1 MTDQELDDYITKAQQ
16 KSRETGLPIIR
27 QDSVLAPAYK
37 PQQEDSILPTLGGLA
52 GGIAGGLLIKNPYA
66 GATAG
71 RAFMGSLLP
80 SLAGSS
86 VGTAAGTAAERGIAG
101 DLLSG
106 EGGKQMVG
114 NLLENAA
121 WDLGGNLVFSL
132 AGKTYR
138 VGKDMLSKGG
148 ITPEQEARNAAQKF
162 LSEKGATLSLGQLE
176 GTRSL
181 MTAESFLKGGTGGG
195 EFAKQEQGVSKAV
208 QQGLNDVKS
217 SLQTSEA
224 FNQAIKSDDPLNLA
238 AGENFK
244 NVTDIA
250 RNAFKDYHRPFYQS
264 LSQDYGV
271 YLDLRKIKDQ
281 AKEELLRVEK
291 IKGAGASA
299 DRKEVLDQILKQDD
313 FLDFGA
319 AHDLRSGFSGAA
331 NDLKTPGKNATSK
344 EAAYNK
350 YASEIDKNMEKAMQM
365 AYSNPT
371 QLKSIESKGYIGF
384 EQPQVGSTVITG
396 NAGFNPG
403 MAQTPIS
410 KKLIQE
416 YKNTTDAY
424 KAGMEGLFNETI
436 NTAMAAKPSKVG
448 AYLADLTES
457 ENFRDLFKAVS
468 QIDKYVKIGGKE
480 SKESVGMLADV
491 KYTFFN
497 TAMSTPEKALKFNEQ
512 LKSNPDLK
520 AAFYKMFRSE
530 APQIRELLNAA
541 DIGLSKTNGASYYLS
556 NRLAGTAYQGTGAI
570 TGYFLLPDSV
580 QERLKDNLPQAAI
593 TAGALLIT
601 PKILAKAATNKDA
614 ADALAKLASFKQGNK
629 MSGAAAA
636 KLVDQ
641 LNKANIIDSEYIS
654 TIDSIFNAPQ
664 DRQTVTPLPMSDMD
678 LDKYIQ
684 SKQQ

>member
-37 PQQEDSILPTLGGLA
+37 PKQEESILPTLGGLA

-86 VGTAAGTAAERGIAG
+86 VGTAAGTAAERAIVG

-148 ITPEQEARNAAQKF
+148 ITPEQEARNAAQKW
-162 LSEKGATLSLGQLE
+162 LSEKGSTLSLGQLE

-208 QQGLNDVKS
+208 QQGLNDVRN

-224 FNQAIKSDDPLNLA
+224 FNQAMKSDDPLNLA
-238 AGENFK
+238 AGESFK
-244 NVTDIA
+244 TLINTA
-250 RNAFKDYHRPFYQS
+250 RGEFKDTYRPFYQS

-271 YLDLRKIKDQ
+271 YVDIRKLKDQ
-281 AKEELLRVEK
+281 AKEELLRIEK
-291 IKGAGASA
+291 IKGAGSSA

-319 AHDLRSGFSGAA
+319 AHDLRSGFNGAA

-344 EAAYNK
+344 EAAYSK
-350 YASEIDKNMEKAMQM
+350 YANDIDKQMGNAMQM
-365 AYSNPT
+365 AASNPT
-371 QLKSIESKGYIGF
+371 QLKNIQSKGYIGF

-403 MAQTPIS
+403 MAQTPVS
-410 KKLIQE
+410 KKLLQE
-416 YKNTTDAY
+416 YNDTTTAY
-424 KAGMEGLFNETI
+424 KAGMDGLFNETV
-436 NTAMAAKPSKVG
+436 NTAMSMKPSKVG
-448 AYLADLTES
+448 KYLADLSES
-457 ENFRDLFKAVS
+457 ENFRDLNKTVA
-468 QIDKYVKIGGKE
+468 QIDKYIKTGGKE
-480 SKESVGMLADV
+480 SVSMLADV
-491 KYTFFN
+491 KYNFIN
-497 TAMSTPEKALKFNEQ
+497 DAMSTPEKALKFNEQ

-520 AAFYKMFRSE
+520 SAFYKMFRSE
-530 APQIRELLNAA
+530 APQIRDLLNAA

-580 QERLKDNLPQAAI
+580 QDRLKDNLPQAAV

-629 MSGAAAA
+629 MSGAAAV

-654 TIDSIFNAPQ
+654 TIDAIFNAPQ

-684 SKQQ
+684 SKQQQ

>member
-1 MTDQELDDYITKAQQ
+1 MTDQELDDYISKAQQ

-37 PQQEDSILPTLGGLA
+37 PQQEESILPTLGGLA
-52 GGIAGGLLIKNPYA
+52 GGIAGGLLIKNPLA

-121 WDLGGNLVFSL
+121 WDLGGNLVFGL

-148 ITPEQEARNAAQKF
+148 ITTEQEARNAAQKW
-162 LSEKGATLSLGQLE
+162 LSERGATLSLGQLE

-208 QQGLNDVKS
+208 QQGLNDVRN

-224 FNQAIKSDDPLNLA
+224 FNQAIKSEEPLNLA
-238 AGENFK
+238 AGESFK
-244 NVTDIA
+244 NLITTA
-250 RNAFKDYHRPFYQS
+250 RGEFKDTYRPFYQS

-271 YLDLRKIKDQ
+271 YVDIRKLKDQ
-281 AKEELLRVEK
+281 AKEELLRIEK
-291 IKGAGASA
+291 IKGAGSSA

-319 AHDLRSGFSGAA
+319 AHDLRSGFNGAA

-350 YASEIDKNMEKAMQM
+350 YADDIDKQMGNAIQM
-365 AYSNPT
+365 AASNPT
-371 QLKSIESKGYIGF
+371 QLKNIQSKGYIGF
-384 EQPQVGSTVITG
+384 EQPQAGSTVITG

-403 MAQTPIS
+403 LTQTPVS

-416 YKNTTDAY
+416 YNDTTTAY
-424 KAGMEGLFNETI
+424 KAGMEGLFNETV
-436 NTAMAAKPSKVG
+436 NTAMSMKPSKVG
-448 AYLADLTES
+448 TYLADLSSS
-457 ENFRDLFKAVS
+457 ENYRDLYKTVS
-468 QIDKYVKIGGKE
+468 QIDKYIKTGA
-480 SKESVGMLADV
+480 KESVGMLADV
-491 KYTFFN
+491 KYNFIN
-497 TAMSTPEKALKFNEQ
+497 DAMSTPEKALKFNEQ

-530 APQIRELLNAA
+530 APQIKELLNAA

-556 NRLAGTAYQGTGAI
+556 NRLAGTAYQGTGAV
-570 TGYFLLPDSV
+570 TGYLLLPDSV
-580 QERLKDNLPQAAI
+580 QDRLKDNLPQAAV
-593 TAGALLIT
+593 TAGALLLT

-614 ADALAKLASFKQGNK
+614 ADALAKLAQFKQGNK
-629 MSGAAAA
+629 MSGAAAV

-654 TIDSIFNAPQ
+654 TIDAIFNAPQ
-664 DRQTVTPLPMSDMD
+664 DRQTVTPIPVSDID

>member
-208 QQGLNDVKS
+208 QQGLNDVKN

-224 FNQAIKSDDPLNLA
+224 FNQAIKSEEPLNLA
-238 AGENFK
+238 AGESFK
-244 NVTDIA
+244 NLINTA
-250 RNAFKDYHRPFYQS
+250 RGEFKDTYRPFYQS

-271 YLDLRKIKDQ
+271 YVDIRKLKDQ
-281 AKEELLRVEK
+281 AKEELLRIEK
-291 IKGAGASA
+291 IKGAGSSA

-319 AHDLRSGFSGAA
+319 AHDLRSGFNGAA

-350 YASEIDKNMEKAMQM
+350 YANDIDKQMGNAMQM
-365 AYSNPT
+365 AASNPT
-371 QLKSIESKGYIGF
+371 QLKNIQSKGYIGF
-384 EQPQVGSTVITG
+384 EQPQAGSTVITG

-403 MAQTPIS
+403 MAQTPVS
-410 KKLIQE
+410 KKLLQE
-416 YKNTTDAY
+416 YNDTTTAY
-424 KAGMEGLFNETI
+424 KAGMDGLFNETV
-436 NTAMAAKPSKVG
+436 NTAMSMKPSKVG
-448 AYLADLTES
+448 SYLADLSSS
-457 ENFRDLFKAVS
+457 ENYRDLFKTVS
-468 QIDKYVKIGGKE
+468 QIDKYIKTGGKE
-480 SKESVGMLADV
+480 SVGLLADV
-491 KYTFFN
+491 KYNFIN
-497 TAMSTPEKALKFNEQ
+497 DAMSTPEKALKFNEQ

-520 AAFYKMFRSE
+520 SAFYKMFRAE
-530 APQIRELLNAA
+530 APQIRDVLNAA
-541 DIGLSKTNGASYYLS
+541 DVGLSKTNGASYYLS
-556 NRLAGTAYQGTGAI
+556 NRLAGTAYQGTGAV
-570 TGYFLLPDSV
+570 TGYLLLPDSV
-580 QERLKDNLPQAAI
+580 QDRLKDNLPQAAI
-593 TAGALLIT
+593 TAGALLLT

-614 ADALAKLASFKQGNK
+614 ADALAKLAQFKQGNK
-629 MSGAAAA
+629 MSGAAAV

-664 DRQTVTPLPMSDMD
+664 DRQTVTSMPMSDID

>member
-37 PQQEDSILPTLGGLA
+37 PQQEESILPTLGGLA

-86 VGTAAGTAAERGIAG
+86 VGTAAGTAAERAIVG

-208 QQGLNDVKS
+208 QQGLNDVKN

-238 AGENFK
+238 AGESFK
-244 NVTDIA
+244 NLITTA
-250 RNAFKDYHRPFYQS
+250 RGEFKDTYRPFYQS

-271 YLDLRKIKDQ
+271 YVDIRKLKDQ
-281 AKEELLRVEK
+281 AKEELLRIEK
-291 IKGAGASA
+291 IKGAGSSA

-319 AHDLRSGFSGAA
+319 AHDLRSGFNGAA

-350 YASEIDKNMEKAMQM
+350 YANDIDKQMGNAMQM
-365 AYSNPT
+365 AASNPT
-371 QLKSIESKGYIGF
+371 QLKNIQSKGYIGF
-384 EQPQVGSTVITG
+384 EQPQAGSTVITG

-403 MAQTPIS
+403 MTQTPVS
-410 KKLIQE
+410 KKLLQE
-416 YKNTTDAY
+416 YNNTTTAY
-424 KAGMEGLFNETI
+424 KAGMDGLFNETV
-436 NTAMAAKPSKVG
+436 NTAMSMKPSKVG
-448 AYLADLTES
+448 KYLADLSES
-457 ENFRDLFKAVS
+457 ENFRDLNKTVA
-468 QIDKYVKIGGKE
+468 QIDKYIKSGG
-480 SKESVGMLADV
+480 KESVGMLADV
-491 KYTFFN
+491 KYNFIN
-497 TAMSTPEKALKFNEQ
+497 DAMSTPEKALAFSTK
-512 LKSNPDLK
+512 LADNPDLK
-520 AAFYKMFRSE
+520 TAFYKMFTSE
-530 APQIRELLNAA
+530 ASKIRDILNAA

-570 TGYFLLPDSV
+570 TGYFLLPDAV
-580 QERLKDNLPQAAI
+580 QERLKDNLPNAAL
-593 TAGALLIT
+593 TASALLIT

-614 ADALAKLASFKQGNK
+614 ADALAKLASLKQGNK
-629 MSGAAAA
+629 MSGAAAV

-684 SKQQ
+684 SKQQQ

>member
-208 QQGLNDVKS
+208 QQGLNDVKN

-224 FNQAIKSDDPLNLA
+224 FNQAIKSEEPLNLA
-238 AGENFK
+238 AGESFK
-244 NVTDIA
+244 NLINTA
-250 RNAFKDYHRPFYQS
+250 RGEFKDTYRPFYQS

-271 YLDLRKIKDQ
+271 YVDIRKLKDQ
-281 AKEELLRVEK
+281 AKEELLRIEK
-291 IKGAGASA
+291 IKGAGSSA

-319 AHDLRSGFSGAA
+319 AHDLRSGFNGAA

-350 YASEIDKNMEKAMQM
+350 YANDIDKQMGNAMQM
-365 AYSNPT
+365 AASNPT
-371 QLKSIESKGYIGF
+371 QLKNIQSKGYIGF

-403 MAQTPIS
+403 MAQTPVS
-410 KKLIQE
+410 KKLLQE
-416 YKNTTDAY
+416 YNDTTTAY
-424 KAGMEGLFNETI
+424 KAGMDGLFNETV
-436 NTAMAAKPSKVG
+436 NTAMSMKPSKVG
-448 AYLADLTES
+448 KYLADLSES
-457 ENFRDLFKAVS
+457 ENFRDLNKTVA
-468 QIDKYVKIGGKE
+468 QIDKYIKTGGKE
-480 SKESVGMLADV
+480 SVSMLADV
-491 KYTFFN
+491 KYNFIN
-497 TAMSTPEKALKFNEQ
+497 DAMSTPEKALKFNEQ

-520 AAFYKMFRSE
+520 SAFYKMFRSE
-530 APQIRELLNAA
+530 APQIRDLLNAA

-580 QERLKDNLPQAAI
+580 QDRLKDNLPQAAV

-629 MSGAAAA
+629 MSGAAAV

-654 TIDSIFNAPQ
+654 TIDAIFNAPQ

-684 SKQQ
+684 SKQQQ

>member
-1 MTDQELDDYITKAQQ
+1 MTEQELDDYISKAQQ

-37 PQQEDSILPTLGGLA
+37 PKQEDSILPTLGGLA

-86 VGTAAGTAAERGIAG
+86 VGTAAGTAVERGIAG

-238 AGENFK
+238 AGESFK
-244 NVTDIA
+244 NLITTA
-250 RNAFKDYHRPFYQS
+250 RGEFKDTYRPFYQS

-271 YLDLRKIKDQ
+271 YVDIRKLKDQ
-281 AKEELLRVEK
+281 AKEELLRIEK
-291 IKGAGASA
+291 IKGAGSSA

-319 AHDLRSGFSGAA
+319 AHDLRSGFNGAA

-344 EAAYNK
+344 EAAYSK
-350 YASEIDKNMEKAMQM
+350 YANDIDKQMGNAMQM
-365 AYSNPT
+365 AASNPT
-371 QLKSIESKGYIGF
+371 QLKNIQSKGYIGF

-403 MAQTPIS
+403 MAQTPVS
-410 KKLIQE
+410 KKLLQE
-416 YKNTTDAY
+416 YNDTTTAY
-424 KAGMEGLFNETI
+424 KAGMDGLFNETV
-436 NTAMAAKPSKVG
+436 NTAMSMKPSKVG
-448 AYLADLTES
+448 KYLADLSES
-457 ENFRDLFKAVS
+457 ENFRDLNKTVA
-468 QIDKYVKIGGKE
+468 QIDKYIKTGGKE
-480 SKESVGMLADV
+480 SAGMLADV
-491 KYTFFN
+491 KYNFIN
-497 TAMSTPEKALKFNEQ
+497 DAMSTPEKALAFSTK
-512 LKSNPDLK
+512 LADNPDLK
-520 AAFYKMFRSE
+520 TAFYKMFTSE
-530 APQIRELLNAA
+530 ASKIRDILNAA

-580 QERLKDNLPQAAI
+580 QERLKDNLPQAAV

-614 ADALAKLASFKQGNK
+614 ADALAKLAQFKQGNK
-629 MSGAAAA
+629 MSGAAAV

-654 TIDSIFNAPQ
+654 TIDAIFNAPQ

-684 SKQQ
+684 SKQQQ

>member
-208 QQGLNDVKS
+208 QQGLNDVKN

-224 FNQAIKSDDPLNLA
+224 FNQAIKSEEPLNLA
-238 AGENFK
+238 AGESFK
-244 NVTDIA
+244 NLINTA
-250 RNAFKDYHRPFYQS
+250 RGEFKDTYRPFYQS

-271 YLDLRKIKDQ
+271 YVDIRKLKDQ
-281 AKEELLRVEK
+281 AKEELLRIEK
-291 IKGAGASA
+291 IKGAGSSA

-319 AHDLRSGFSGAA
+319 AHDLRSGFNGAA

-350 YASEIDKNMEKAMQM
+350 YANDIDKQMGNAMQM
-365 AYSNPT
+365 AASNPT
-371 QLKSIESKGYIGF
+371 QLKNIQSKGYIGF
-384 EQPQVGSTVITG
+384 EQPQAGSTVITG

-403 MAQTPIS
+403 MAQTPVS
-410 KKLIQE
+410 KKLLQE
-416 YKNTTDAY
+416 YNDTTTAY
-424 KAGMEGLFNETI
+424 KAGMDGLFNETV
-436 NTAMAAKPSKVG
+436 NTAMSMKPSKVG
-448 AYLADLTES
+448 SYLADLSSS
-457 ENFRDLFKAVS
+457 ENYRDLFKTVS
-468 QIDKYVKIGGKE
+468 QIDKYIKTGGKE
-480 SKESVGMLADV
+480 SVGLLADV
-491 KYTFFN
+491 KYNFIN
-497 TAMSTPEKALKFNEQ
+497 DAMSTPEKALKFNEQ

-520 AAFYKMFRSE
+520 SAFYKMFRAE
-530 APQIRELLNAA
+530 APQIRDVLNAA
-541 DIGLSKTNGASYYLS
+541 DVGLSKTNGASYYLS
-556 NRLAGTAYQGTGAI
+556 NRLAGTAYQGTGAV
-570 TGYFLLPDSV
+570 TGYLLLPDSV
-580 QERLKDNLPQAAI
+580 QDRLKDNLPQAAI
-593 TAGALLIT
+593 TAGALLLT

-614 ADALAKLASFKQGNK
+614 ADALAKLAQFKQGNK
-629 MSGAAAA
+629 MSGAAAV

-664 DRQTVTPLPMSDMD
+664 DRQTDV
-678 LDKYIQ
+678 
-684 SKQQ
+684 

>member
-1 MTDQELDDYITKAQQ
+1 MTDQELDDYISKAQQ

-37 PQQEDSILPTLGGLA
+37 PQQEESILPTLGGLV
-52 GGIAGGLLIKNPYA
+52 GGVAGGLLIKNPLA

-86 VGTAAGTAAERGIAG
+86 IGTAAGTAAERGIAG

-121 WDLGGNLVFSL
+121 WDLGGNLVFGL

-148 ITPEQEARNAAQKF
+148 ITTEQEARNAAQKW

-224 FNQAIKSDDPLNLA
+224 FNQAIKSEEPLNLA
-238 AGENFK
+238 AGESFK
-244 NVTDIA
+244 NLITTA
-250 RNAFKDYHRPFYQS
+250 RGEFKDKYRPFYQS
-264 LSQDYGV
+264 LSEDYGV
-271 YLDLRKIKDQ
+271 YVDIRKLKDQ
-281 AKEELLRVEK
+281 AKEELLRIEK
-291 IKGAGASA
+291 IKGAGSSA

-319 AHDLRSGFSGAA
+319 AHDLRSGFNGAA
-331 NDLKTPGKNATSK
+331 NDLKIPGKNATSK
-344 EAAYNK
+344 EAAYSK
-350 YASEIDKNMEKAMQM
+350 YANDIDSQMGNAMQM
-365 AYSNPT
+365 AASNPT
-371 QLKSIESKGYIGF
+371 QLKNIQSKGYIGF
-384 EQPQVGSTVITG
+384 EQPQAGSTVITG

-403 MAQTPIS
+403 MTQTPVS

-416 YKNTTDAY
+416 YNDTTTAY
-424 KAGMEGLFNETI
+424 KAGMDGLFNETV
-436 NTAMAAKPSKVG
+436 NTAMSMKPSKVG
-448 AYLADLTES
+448 AYLADLSSS
-457 ENFRDLFKAVS
+457 ENYRDLYKTVS
-468 QIDKYVKIGGKE
+468 QIDKYIKTGG
-480 SKESVGMLADV
+480 KESVGMLADV
-491 KYTFFN
+491 KYNFIN
-497 TAMSTPEKALKFNEQ
+497 DAISTPEKALKFNEQ

-530 APQIRELLNAA
+530 APQIKDLLNAA

-580 QERLKDNLPQAAI
+580 QDRLKDNLPQAAV
-593 TAGALLIT
+593 TAGALLLT

-614 ADALAKLASFKQGNK
+614 ADALAKLAQFKQGNK
-629 MSGAAAA
+629 MSGAAAV

-641 LNKANIIDSEYIS
+641 LNKAKIIDSEYVS

-664 DRQTVTPLPMSDMD
+664 DRQTVTSMPVSDID

-684 SKQQ
+684 SKQQQ

>member
-1 MTDQELDDYITKAQQ
+1 MTDQELDDYISKAQQ

-37 PQQEDSILPTLGGLA
+37 PQQEESILPTLGGLV
-52 GGIAGGLLIKNPYA
+52 GGVAGGLLIKNPLA

-86 VGTAAGTAAERGIAG
+86 IGTAAGTAAERGIAG

-121 WDLGGNLVFSL
+121 WDLGGNLVFGL

-148 ITPEQEARNAAQKF
+148 ITTEQEARNAAQKW

-224 FNQAIKSDDPLNLA
+224 FNQAIKSEEPLNLA
-238 AGENFK
+238 AGESFK
-244 NVTDIA
+244 NLITTA
-250 RNAFKDYHRPFYQS
+250 RGEFKDKYRPFYQS
-264 LSQDYGV
+264 LSEDYGV
-271 YLDLRKIKDQ
+271 YVDIRKLKDQ
-281 AKEELLRVEK
+281 AKEELLRIEK
-291 IKGAGASA
+291 IKGAGSSA

-319 AHDLRSGFSGAA
+319 AHDLRSGFNGAA
-331 NDLKTPGKNATSK
+331 NDLKIPGKNATSK
-344 EAAYNK
+344 EAAYSK
-350 YASEIDKNMEKAMQM
+350 YANDIDSQMGNAMQM
-365 AYSNPT
+365 AASNPT
-371 QLKSIESKGYIGF
+371 QLKNIQSKGYIGF
-384 EQPQVGSTVITG
+384 EQPQAGSTVITG

-403 MAQTPIS
+403 MTQTPVS

-416 YKNTTDAY
+416 YNDTTTAY
-424 KAGMEGLFNETI
+424 KAGMDGLFNETV
-436 NTAMAAKPSKVG
+436 NTAMSMKPSKVG
-448 AYLADLTES
+448 AYLADLSSS
-457 ENFRDLFKAVS
+457 ENYRDLYKTVS
-468 QIDKYVKIGGKE
+468 QIDKYIKTGG
-480 SKESVGMLADV
+480 KESVGMLADV
-491 KYTFFN
+491 KYNFIN
-497 TAMSTPEKALKFNEQ
+497 DAISTPEKALKFNEQ

-530 APQIRELLNAA
+530 APQIKDLLNAA

-580 QERLKDNLPQAAI
+580 QDRLKDNLPQAAV
-593 TAGALLIT
+593 TAGALLLT

-614 ADALAKLASFKQGNK
+614 ADALAKLAQFKQGNK
-629 MSGAAAA
+629 MSGAAAV